1 MRPRFT
7 KKALT
12 VSRESGFT
20 LIETM
25 LVITLFALFVIVAYQ
40 AIVAG
45 AQAKA
50 NGSCRRDPASDA
62 ARRT

>member
-25 LVITLFALFVIVAYQ
+25 LVITLFALFVIVAGQ
-40 AIVAG
+40 G
-45 AQAKA
+45 